1 MIDFVRNYAHWY
13 DGEPQS
19 AHWTRMQSTMHPVV
33 SYYKCTTEGCKATVT
48 DEVLHFT
55 SDLRQDGFAV
65 QEFEKRTIQ
74 HLKDSKI
81 PIHCIFEF
89 SDNASSQ
96 YKSKIPFDIL
106 SKSNVL
112 NMRNFFG
119 ENMGRAQQMVLLAE
133 IIIFCLLLS
142 EMVMFSVMQKS

>member
-1 MIDFVRNYAHWY
+1 MSTHLFHFDWQRIKFSKKLDNLVSGEVLFVIDFVRNYAYWY

-19 AHWTRMQSTMHPVV
+19 AHWDRMQSTMHPFV
-33 SYYKCTTEGCKATVT
+33 SYYKCTTEGCKVTVT

-55 SDLRQDGFAV
+55 SDLRHDGFAV
-65 QEFEKRTIQ
+65 QEFKNRTIQ

-81 PIHCIFEF
+81 PIHCIIEF

-106 SKSNVL
+106 SKSDVAL
-112 NMRNFFG
+112 
-119 ENMGRAQQMVLLAE
+119 
-133 IIIFCLLLS
+133 
-142 EMVMFSVMQKS
+142 